1 MDLLNDLATFH
12 NVSIDYL
19 IGKTEMTN
27 AEIERKQSI
36 EPDIRVIQ
44 RAAMDMSPEQ
54 RKKAMDMWEILFNDV
69 MNDAKKQEGLDDD

>member
-54 RKKAMDMWEILFNDV
+54 RKKSNGYVGNFI
-69 MNDAKKQEGLDDD
+69 